1 MKSAE
6 DVVSKFQQSWHL
18 NTQAS
23 YQDLAVK
30 QTFYYSVNM
39 YIQTAKCNQH
49 LNQHITHTIPF
60 PKLNRSDKIIM

>member
-23 YQDLAVK
+23 YQDPAVK
-30 QTFYYSVNM
+30 ETIYYSVN
-39 YIQTAKCNQH
+39 IG
-49 LNQHITHTIPF
+49 
-60 PKLNRSDKIIM
+60 

>member
-23 YQDLAVK
+23 YQDPAVK
-30 QTFYYSVNM
+30 QTFYYSVN
-39 YIQTAKCNQH
+39 IG
-49 LNQHITHTIPF
+49 
-60 PKLNRSDKIIM
+60 